1 MTDKHK
7 PTELSD
13 DELGQVTAG
22 TPATTTSTPPAS
34 PPQATKHPAKV
45 TVPDIKLGGGY

>member
-13 DELGQVTAG
+13 DELGQVTG
-22 TPATTTSTPPAS
+22 GNLATTISTLPAS
-34 PPQATKHPAKV
+34 PPEATKHPAKV
-45 TVPDIKLGGGY
+45 TVPDIKFGGGY